1 MGSDKSI
8 TRTRFA
14 PSPTGE
20 LHVGGARTALFN
32 SLFAKNA
39 GGVVV
44 LRIEDTDTLRSK
56 REYEE
61 RLIAGLAWLGIT
73 FDEGPHVGDDKGYGP
88 YRQSERGE
96 IYKEYV
102 SKLLNSNAAY
112 RCYCTQERLKELR
125 KTQVKAGIAPGYDGA
140 CRELKEAPETTESVV
155 RFHVPGREVKFGDG
169 LRGERVFDASLM
181 GDFIIM
187 DSKGGASFLFA
198 SALDDS
204 LMGITDVIRGDDHIS
219 NTPRQILLL
228 EALGLNV
235 PAYTHIPLILATD
248 RKPLSKRVMSAS
260 LDSLRREGFLPEA
273 VLNAIA
279 RLGWAPGKGAGKRG
293 KKGEKDTLMT
303 LEEFA
308 RVFSLDTLSK
318 SAAIFDL
325 KRLKRFNKDAIS
337 KADPEVLADSIR
349 PLFKDVDNKWL
360 SLAVDFVKD
369 EVETTK
375 DIEGLISPLMGEL
388 NISPEAENF
397 LKEAGAMEVVKA
409 LHDDIEKRERLD
421 QAAYS
426 DVIEALKKK
435 TGKAG
440 KALFM
445 PIRAALTGCSTGIE
459 LNKVMILLGKERALE
474 RISAALK
481 IRGEI

>member
-1 MGSDKSI
+1 MGPGKTI
-8 TRTRFA
+8 VRTRFA

-32 SLFAKNA
+32 SLFAKKA

-61 RLIAGLAWLGIT
+61 RLIADLAWLGIT
-73 FDEGPHVGDDKGYGP
+73 FDEGPHIAGKLDGIGP
-88 YRQSERGE
+88 YRQSERGG
-96 IYKEYV
+96 IYNEYAG
-102 SKLLNSNAAY
+102 KLLANNAAY
-112 RCYCTQERLKELR
+112 RCYCTEERLKELR
-125 KTQVKAGIAPGYDGA
+125 EAQTKAGVAPGYDGA
-140 CRELKEAPETTESVV
+140 CRELGEAPGATESVV
-155 RFHVPGREVKFGDG
+155 RFHIPDREVKFLDG

-198 SALDDS
+198 SAIDDS

-235 PAYTHIPLILATD
+235 PVYTHIPLILATD
-248 RKPLSKRVMSAS
+248 RKPLSKRERSAS

-279 RLGWAPGKGAGKRG
+279 RLGWAPSKGAGQRG
-293 KKGEKDTLMT
+293 VKGAKDVLMT
-303 LEEFA
+303 LEEMTEA
-308 RVFSLDTLSK
+308 FSLDSLSR
-318 SAAIFDL
+318 SAAVFDL
-325 KRLKRFNKDAIS
+325 KRLKRFNKDALR
-337 KADPEVLADSIR
+337 EADSAVLLEMISPR
-349 PLFKDVDNKWL
+349 FKKIDKEWL
-360 SLAVDFVKD
+360 LDAIGLVK
-369 EVETTK
+369 EEAETTK
-375 DIEGLISPLMGEL
+375 DIEGLISPLMGVL
-388 NISPEAENF
+388 TITPEAENS
-397 LKEAGAMEVVKA
+397 LNEAGAKEVIKA
-409 LHDDIEKRERLD
+409 LADEIGKREKLD
-421 QAAYS
+421 QAAYL
-426 DVIEALKKK
+426 DIIEALKRK

-445 PIRAALTGCSTGIE
+445 PIRAALTGSTSGIE

-474 RISAALK
+474 RATAAIK
-481 IRGEI
+481 